1 MNFVE
6 IGVFDGKSLSY
17 LVQNILKTQTNVN
30 FYAVDKWINDIDFNR
45 FILNMKECGIKDY
58 INIIREES
66 IVASKK
72 FKDEFFDFI
81 FIDASHS
88 YNDVKNDIISWM
100 PKLKKGGIIAGDDYD
115 IGWPEVI
122 RAVNDILINR
132 TINKSVW
139 YYYK

>member
-1 MNFVE
+1 MKTYKDINGWFNFENFYNRIVNSFALNNMNFVE

-72 FKDEFFDFI
+72 F
-81 FIDASHS
+81 
-88 YNDVKNDIISWM
+88 
-100 PKLKKGGIIAGDDYD
+100 
-115 IGWPEVI
+115 
-122 RAVNDILINR
+122 
-132 TINKSVW
+132 
-139 YYYK
+139 